1 MEMSTYKEVCN
12 SIMAMLPRSISA
24 LHNVNVMQHLD
35 ICIYLEDSPDL
46 PLQIDFGNSETY
58 AQEAIKRVI
67 NHGASGKGKKKGE
80 FKNCYS
86 FIV

>member
-1 MEMSTYKEVCN
+1 MEMSTYKAVCN

-24 LHNVNVMQHLD
+24 LHNVNVMQHSD

-58 AQEAIKRVI
+58 AQEEIKHVI
-67 NHGASGKGKKKGE
+67 NRGALWKGKEKGKC
-80 FKNCYS
+80 KNH
-86 FIV
+86 